1 MVRKK
6 RSKIEQEYYKER
18 KRIQNY
24 INKKEKQDFYYMSNL
39 PNTPKK
45 ITKASVNRLK
55 KLTAK
60 KLVSQMRFLVDRETG
75 ESTSGERG
83 IDILRSR
90 SAKKAAATRKA
101 KKKAE
106 QEFFGGDVFDNI
118 PEIPTTGGVNIS
130 VRVDEVLKKSI
141 ETLFELENESAWVN
155 SKGKYIRNDMK
166 NMVQRKVADIR
177 TVYEHNKSGEYFHY
191 LNENAE
197 RINNLIDTALRDS
210 EQNIIELSLTQL
222 YTIFARTYTLSDL
235 KNIENEYGE

>member
-1 MVRKK
+1 MARKK

-39 PNTPKK
+39 PNIPKK

-60 KLVSQMRFLVDRETG
+60 KLVSQMRFLIDRETG

-90 SAKKAAATRKA
+90 SAKKAVATRKA

-130 VRVDEVLKKSI
+130 VRLDEVLKKSI
-141 ETLFELENESAWVN
+141 ETLFELENDSVWVD
-155 SKGKYIRNDMK
+155 SKGKYISK
-166 NMVQRKVADIR
+166 NIKSMVQRKVADIR
-177 TVYEHNKSGEYFHY
+177 TVYERNKSTEYFRY

-197 RINNLIDTALRDS
+197 RINNLIDTVLRDS
-210 EQNIIELSLTQL
+210 DQNIVELSLTQL

>member
-1 MVRKK
+1 MARKK

-24 INKKEKQDFYYMSNL
+24 INKKEKQDFYYMNAI
-39 PNTPKK
+39 PDIPKK

-60 KLVSQMRFLVDRETG
+60 KLISQMRFLVDRETG

-141 ETLFELENESAWVN
+141 EMLFELENESAWVN
-155 SKGKYIRNDMK
+155 SNGKYIRHGMK
-166 NMVQRKVADIR
+166 STVQRKIADIKN
-177 TVYEHNKSGEYFHY
+177 VYETNKSEEYFSY

-197 RINNLIDTALRDS
+197 RINNLIDTAIRDS
-210 EQNIIELSLTQL
+210 EQNIVELSLTQL
-222 YTIFARTYTLSDL
+222 YTIFARTYSLSDL

>member
-1 MVRKK
+1 MTKKK
-6 RSKIEQEYYKER
+6 RTKIEQEYYRER

-24 INKKEKQDFYYMSNL
+24 VNKKEKQDFYYMKAI
-39 PNTPKK
+39 PDIPKK

-106 QEFFGGDVFDNI
+106 QEFFGADVFDNI

-141 ETLFELENESAWVN
+141 EMLFELENESAWVN
-155 SKGKYIRNDMK
+155 SNGKYIRHGMK
-166 NMVQRKVADIR
+166 STVQRKIADIKN
-177 TVYEHNKSGEYFHY
+177 VYETNKSEEYFSY

-197 RINNLIDTALRDS
+197 RINNLIDTAIRDS
-210 EQNIIELSLTQL
+210 EQNIVELSLTQL

>member
-1 MVRKK
+1 MTKKK
-6 RSKIEQEYYKER
+6 RTKIEQEYYRER

-24 INKKEKQDFYYMSNL
+24 INKKEKQDFYYMNAI
-39 PNTPKK
+39 PDIPKK

-60 KLVSQMRFLVDRETG
+60 KLISQMRFLVDKETG

-106 QEFFGGDVFDNI
+106 QVFFGGDVFDNI
-118 PEIPTTGGVNIS
+118 PEIPAGGGVKIS
-130 VRVDEVLKKSI
+130 VRLDELLKKSI
-141 ETLFELENESAWVN
+141 EMLFELESETAWN
-155 SKGKYIRNDMK
+155 DSKGKYIRHGMK
-166 NMVQRKVADIR
+166 NMVQRKVVDIR
-177 TVYEHNKSGEYFHY
+177 VDYERNKNGEYFHY

-197 RINNLIDTALRDS
+197 RINNLIDIVLRDS
-210 EQNIIELSLTQL
+210 EQNIVELSLTQL
-222 YTIFARTYTLSDL
+222 YTIFARDYTLSDL

>member
-1 MVRKK
+1 M
-6 RSKIEQEYYKER
+6 
-18 KRIQNY
+18 
-24 INKKEKQDFYYMSNL
+24 
-39 PNTPKK
+39 NTIPDIPKK
-45 ITKASVNRLK
+45 ITNASVNRLK

-83 IDILRSR
+83 VDILRSR
-90 SAKKAAATRKA
+90 SAKKAAATRKE

-118 PEIPTTGGVNIS
+118 PEIPTTGGVNIT

-141 ETLFELENESAWVN
+141 EMLFELETESVWID
-155 SKGKYIRNDMK
+155 SKGKYNRYGIK
-166 NMVQRKVADIR
+166 SMVQRKVADIK
-177 TVYEHNKSGEYFHY
+177 TVYEHNKSMEYFHY

-197 RINNLIDTALRDS
+197 RINNLIDTVLRES
-210 EQNIIELSLTQL
+210 EQNIVELSLTQL
-222 YTIFARTYTLSDL
+222 YTILARTYTLSDL

>member
-1 MVRKK
+1 MARKK

-24 INKKEKQDFYYMSNL
+24 INKKEKQDFYYM
-39 PNTPKK
+39 NTIPDIPKK
-45 ITKASVNRLK
+45 ITKASVNRLE

-60 KLVSQMRFLVDRETG
+60 KLLSQMRFLVDRETG

-106 QEFFGGDVFDNI
+106 QEFFGADVFDNI
-118 PEIPTTGGVNIS
+118 PETPTTDGVNIS

-141 ETLFELENESAWVN
+141 EMLFELENESAWVN
-155 SKGKYIRNDMK
+155 SNGKYIRHGMK
-166 NMVQRKVADIR
+166 STVQRKIADIKN
-177 TVYEHNKSGEYFHY
+177 VYETNKSEEYFSY

-197 RINNLIDTALRDS
+197 RINNLIDTAIRDS
-210 EQNIIELSLTQL
+210 EQNIVELSLTQL
-222 YTIFARTYTLSDL
+222 YTIFARTYSLSDL